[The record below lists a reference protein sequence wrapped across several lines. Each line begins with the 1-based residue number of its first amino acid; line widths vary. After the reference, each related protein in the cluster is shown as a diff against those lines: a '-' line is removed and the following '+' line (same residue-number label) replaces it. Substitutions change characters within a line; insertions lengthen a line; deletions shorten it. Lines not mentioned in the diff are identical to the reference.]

1 MYMALATQSPASS
14 PQARPRRRIWHAPTS
29 PARWLWLAVALLLSG
44 GIILLYIG
52 ALTTQPFPGPS
63 NDPLRSF
70 GIVAFALVLSTAS
83 YSLRRRFARNL
94 PGKVQNW
101 LWMHTWLGCT
111 AILIALLHENFT
123 HILHDACQN
132 AGCLTNAYG
141 GTGALLALFILVLS
155 GIAGRLLDR
164 WQARGIA
171 RDASANGAGIVQSI
185 EEHLLEQEYTIERLC
200 AGKSEE
206 FQQYCFL
213 SLESAQVNPS
223 APVLPQPEQA
233 DFERA
238 QQALLAHARLSQSL
252 KRQQR
257 AQWLMRTWRVLHIIL
272 AILSLLVIT
281 FHATM
286 ELLSTVLH
294 VL

>member
-1 MYMALATQSPASS
+1 MALATKPSASL
-14 PQARPRRRIWHAPTS
+14 PQARTPRRIWHAPNS
-29 PARWLWLAVALLLSG
+29 RARWLWLIVALLLSG
-44 GIILLYIG
+44 CLVLLYIV
-52 ALTTQPFPGPS
+52 ALTTQPFPGPL

-70 GIVAFALVLSTAS
+70 GIVAFALVLTTAS

-101 LWMHTWLGCT
+101 LWMHTWLGCA

-141 GTGALLALFILVLS
+141 GTGALLSLFILVLS

-164 WQARGIA
+164 WQARTIA
-171 RDASANGAGIVQSI
+171 RDADANGAGIVQAI
-185 EEHLLEQEYTIERLC
+185 EERLLEQEYAIERLC

-206 FQQYCFL
+206 FKQYCFL
-213 SLESAQVNPS
+213 SLESGQVNPS
-223 APVLPQPEQA
+223 TP
-233 DFERA
+233 
-238 QQALLAHARLSQSL
+238 LLAANEQPDFQRVHLALHSYARLSESL
-252 KRQQR
+252 TRQQR
-257 AQWLMRTWRVLHIIL
+257 AKWLMRTWRTLHIVL
-272 AILSLLVIT
+272 AILSLLIIT

-286 ELLSTVLH
+286 ELLSSVFH
-294 VL
+294 MF